1 MLGQRFNHLP
11 EVVKNLLI
19 INGLF
24 FLATWALQSIEVDL
38 SNLFALHQFQ
48 SPDFKP
54 HQLITHMFMHA
65 DFTHLLFNMFA
76 LWMFGKTLE
85 NMWGGKRFLI
95 YYMITGFGAALIY
108 IGYLQFQIN
117 VISSNIDTE
126 TYNRLII
133 EGNQLLDN
141 GKNYLDPILG
151 KLNLLIN
158 IPMLGASGAVYGL
171 LLAFGML
178 FPNSKL
184 HIFSLITV
192 VILFDLILGIRIPFL
207 NIYWMFILIIISQF
221 SNEIRNIVFHTIP
234 IKAKY
239 FVGGLGILALIS
251 GIGNNPGDNVAHF
264 AHLGGM
270 IFGIVLLKYW
280 KKKGDIYF

>member
-1 MLGQRFNHLP
+1 MIRQQFSHLP

-24 FLATWALQSIEVDL
+24 FLATWTLENQGI
-38 SNLFALHQFQ
+38 NLTKMFALHQFQ
-48 SPDFKP
+48 SPDFEP
-54 HQLITHMFMHA
+54 WQLITHMFMHA

-85 NMWGGKRFLI
+85 NMWGGKRFLT

-108 IGYLQFQIN
+108 VGYIQLQIANITAELNPELINQVINATNNTKISAEPSQFLSMQKLYNLIN
-117 VISSNIDTE
+117 V
-126 TYNRLII
+126 
-133 EGNQLLDN
+133 
-141 GKNYLDPILG
+141 
-151 KLNLLIN
+151 
-158 IPMLGASGAVYGL
+158 PMVGASGAVYGL

-178 FPNSKL
+178 FPNS
-184 HIFSLITV
+184 LIY
-192 VILFDLILGIRIPFL
+192 LYFAIP
-207 NIYWMFILIIISQF
+207 
-221 SNEIRNIVFHTIP
+221 V
-234 IKAKY
+234 KAKY

-251 GIGNNPGDNVAHF
+251 GIGNNPGDNIAHF

-270 IFGIVLLKYW
+270 IFGIILLKYW